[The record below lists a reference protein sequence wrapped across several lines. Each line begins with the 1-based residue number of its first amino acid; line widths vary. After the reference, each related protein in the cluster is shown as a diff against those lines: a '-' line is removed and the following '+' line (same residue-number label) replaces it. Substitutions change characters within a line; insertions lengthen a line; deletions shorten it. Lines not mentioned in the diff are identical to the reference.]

1 MRIAG
6 ANRIILLME
15 EASIKNIAQNR
26 KARHE
31 YEILDSFE
39 VGIVLVGTEVKSLRA
54 NKVQFVDAY
63 ATLENGELWVHN
75 MNITPYEH
83 GNVHNHEPVRK
94 RKLLMHRQELK
105 KLHAR
110 AVERGL
116 TLVPLRIYFKN
127 KVAKLEIGLARGKKM
142 HDKRSSIA
150 DRDARRE
157 IDRKMKEH
165 GR

>member
-1 MRIAG
+1 MDD
-6 ANRIILLME
+6 
-15 EASIKNIAQNR
+15 ASIKNIAQNR

-31 YEILDSFE
+31 YEILDTYE

-54 NKVQFVDAY
+54 AKVQFVDSY
-63 ATLENGELWVHN
+63 ASIDAGELWVYN
-75 MNITPYEH
+75 MNITPYDH

-94 RKLLMHRQELK
+94 RKLLMHKAELR
-105 KLHAR
+105 KLYSR
-110 AVERGL
+110 SVERGL

-127 KVAKLEIGLARGKKM
+127 KVAKIELALVRGKKL
-142 HDKRSSIA
+142 HDKRDSIS

-157 IDRKMKEH
+157 ISRKMKEH

>member
-1 MRIAG
+1 MDD
-6 ANRIILLME
+6 
-15 EASIKNIAQNR
+15 ASIKNIAQNR

-31 YEILDSFE
+31 YEILDTYE
-39 VGIVLVGTEVKSLRA
+39 VGIVLAGTEVKSLRA
-54 NKVQFVDAY
+54 NKVQFADSY
-63 ATLENGELWVHN
+63 ATIDNGELWIHS
-75 MNITPYEH
+75 MNITPYDH

-94 RKLLMHRQELK
+94 RKLLMHKQELK
-105 KLHAR
+105 KLYVR

-116 TLVPLRIYFKN
+116 SLVPLRIYFKN
-127 KVAKLEIGLARGKKM
+127 KVAKIELALVRGKKL